1 MKNIISPTQAIDELS
16 EIDEPVAVLVEQTE
30 EAHSQQ
36 VRLGAV
42 GPGEQLL
49 EEAFELLH
57 VDAVL
62 LQVRQTGVVALCWV
76 AAAAPVTAGQM
87 LRLDLQNTWKELV
100 GREVTS
106 SASRQDQYM
115 PPTVVCSPRTD
126 LYHVNM

>member
-1 MKNIISPTQAIDELS
+1 M
-16 EIDEPVAVLVEQTE
+16 VEQTE
-30 EAHSQQ
+30 EAHGQQ

-42 GPGEQLL
+42 GPGEELL
-49 EEAFELLH
+49 EEALELLY

-87 LRLDLQNTWKELV
+87 LRLDVEDACEELM

-106 SASRQDQYM
+106 STTPQDRCM
-115 PPTVVCSPRTD
+115 PPADVCSPCTD
-126 LYHVNM
+126 LR

>member
-1 MKNIISPTQAIDELS
+1 MKHIVSSTQPIDELS
-16 EIDEPVAVLVEQTE
+16 EIDEPVAVLVKQTE

-49 EEAFELLH
+49 EETFELLH

-76 AAAAPVTAGQM
+76 AAATPVTAGQM
-87 LRLDLQNTWKELV
+87 LRLDLQDACERLS
-100 GREVTS
+100 VTS
-106 SASRQDQYM
+106 PATRQDQYM
-115 PPTVVCSPRTD
+115 PPTVVCSCCTD
-126 LYHVNM
+126 LYCVNM

>member
-1 MKNIISPTQAIDELS
+1 M
-16 EIDEPVAVLVEQTE
+16 VEQTE

-49 EEAFELLH
+49 EETFELLH

-76 AAAAPVTAGQM
+76 AAATPVTAGQM
-87 LRLDLQNTWKELV
+87 LRLDLQDAREELV
-100 GREVTS
+100 GHRLPPDRTS
-106 SASRQDQYM
+106 TCLPLLFAALAQIC
-115 PPTVVCSPRTD
+115 VA
-126 LYHVNM
+126 

>member
-1 MKNIISPTQAIDELS
+1 MGGKKTKKHTVSPTQAVDELS
-16 EIDEPVAVLVEQTE
+16 EIDEPVAVLVQQTE

-42 GPGEQLL
+42 GPGEKLL
-49 EEAFELLH
+49 EETFELLH

-87 LRLDLQNTWKELV
+87 LRLDWQDACEELV
-100 GREVTS
+100 GREAT
-106 SASRQDQYM
+106 
-115 PPTVVCSPRTD
+115 PRD
-126 LYHVNM
+126 RCCCLQICFVYVESHLK

>member
-1 MKNIISPTQAIDELS
+1 M
-16 EIDEPVAVLVEQTE
+16 VEQTE
-30 EAHSQQ
+30 EAHGQQ

-49 EEAFELLH
+49 EETFELLY

-62 LQVRQTGVVALCWV
+62 LQVRQAGVVALCRV

-87 LRLDLQNTWKELV
+87 LRLDLQDTCEELV

-106 SASRQDQYM
+106 PVTRQDPHM
-115 PPTVVCSPRTD
+115 PPTVVCSPSTE
-126 LYHVNM
+126 LYWVNM